1 MTKHSQRT
9 DWHSGVDYRV
19 WGDENI
25 YPDPPNFHL
34 SGKWQFGL
42 CPHSELDV
50 TRDQCTGSS
59 SGSGIIFLLRS
70 GKEMRRGGCH
80 DIQCQDWP
88 QLGADA
94 SLQSPD
100 WQGWSQYYPLP
111 PPPSHWLHICRE
123 NICWAQRAR
132 GRMRPPGGNGEPG
145 SEGLVARRG
154 ECQTVITEP
163 DTSQL
168 QSAVMTPGQ

>member
-50 TRDQCTGSS
+50 TRDQCTGPS

-100 WQGWSQYYPLP
+100 WQGWSQYCPHPLP
-111 PPPSHWLHICRE
+111 PPPSHWLGSIFVEKTFAELRE
-123 NICWAQRAR
+123 LGAGWDHQEVMGSR
-132 GRMRPPGGNGEPG
+132 G
-145 SEGLVARRG
+145 VRG
-154 ECQTVITEP
+154 
-163 DTSQL
+163 
-168 QSAVMTPGQ
+168 

>member
-42 CPHSELDV
+42 CPHSELGV
-50 TRDQCTGSS
+50 TRTFIWIRHYLFIAVREGNEERRVSRYPV
-59 SGSGIIFLLRS
+59 SGLVTSP
-70 GKEMRRGGCH
+70 
-80 DIQCQDWP
+80 WP

-100 WQGWSQYYPLP
+100 WQGWSQYCPHPLP
-111 PPPSHWLHICRE
+111 PPPSHWLGSIFVEKTFAELRE
-123 NICWAQRAR
+123 LGAGWDHQEVMGSR
-132 GRMRPPGGNGEPG
+132 G
-145 SEGLVARRG
+145 VRG
-154 ECQTVITEP
+154 
-163 DTSQL
+163 
-168 QSAVMTPGQ
+168 

>member
-50 TRDQCTGSS
+50 TRDQCTGPS

-80 DIQCQDWP
+80 DIQCQDWSQAP
-88 QLGADA
+88 DLSWGQMPVSSLLTDKADHNIALTLCLPRPVTGSIFVEKTFAELRELGA
-94 SLQSPD
+94 
-100 WQGWSQYYPLP
+100 GWDHQEVMGS
-111 PPPSHWLHICRE
+111 
-123 NICWAQRAR
+123 R
-132 GRMRPPGGNGEPG
+132 G
-145 SEGLVARRG
+145 VRG
-154 ECQTVITEP
+154 
-163 DTSQL
+163 
-168 QSAVMTPGQ
+168 